1 VHQEEC
7 RPGAQ
12 LLESDT
18 GIVDQ
23 DASEHRRNPTEA
35 DPGALCLHTRAVD
48 VEVLPGT
55 GGGAVTQ
62 LPGVVLIES
71 ESALHAFVTRA
82 RAEAVVAVDT
92 EAASFH
98 RYVDRVYLVQVSIR
112 EATAVIDPL
121 AVTNL
126 DPLGD
131 IIGDP
136 DIEVVFHDADY
147 DLRILDRDYG
157 FRASHLFDTRIA
169 AQLLGEP
176 SVGLASLLERHLAVQ
191 LTKRYQRA
199 DWSQRPLPAEM
210 IDYAASDTGHL
221 IPLRDFLRASLER
234 RGRLAWALEEFER
247 AAAVRWSPTQAKPD
261 PHLRIKGA
269 KQLGAREQ
277 LALHRLVEWRE
288 AEARRR
294 DRPPFR
300 IVGNDAL
307 VAAARRLPRTDRDL
321 HDIPDLPPALR
332 DRHGAGLLRAVAQA
346 LEVPDRDVPRPRN
359 VARQAPN
366 ADHLARLER
375 LKLARNDVAKLLE
388 LDPGVLCGK
397 PLLEVIAQANPGSR
411 DELKRIPELRRW
423 QLEVL
428 GPAFLAAL
436 ER

>member
-1 VHQEEC
+1 MT
-7 RPGAQ
+7 
-12 LLESDT
+12 D
-18 GIVDQ
+18 
-23 DASEHRRNPTEA
+23 
-35 DPGALCLHTRAVD
+35 
-48 VEVLPGT
+48 LPG
-55 GGGAVTQ
+55 
-62 LPGVVLIES
+62 LVLIES
-71 ESALHAFVTRA
+71 DAALRAFITRA
-82 RAEAVVAVDT
+82 RAEPVVAVDT

-121 AVTNL
+121 AVPDL
-126 DPLGD
+126 EPLGD

-157 FRASHLFDTRIA
+157 FRASRLFDTRIA

-176 SVGLASLLERHLAVQ
+176 SVGLASLLERHLTVR

-199 DWSQRPLPAEM
+199 DWSQRPLSAEM
-210 IDYAASDTGHL
+210 IDYAGSDTAYL
-221 IPLRDFLRASLER
+221 LPLRDLLRAGLER

-247 AAAVRWSPTQAKPD
+247 AAAVRWTAAEPRPD
-261 PHLRIKGA
+261 PHLRLKGA
-269 KQLGAREQ
+269 KRLGAREQ

-307 VAAARRLPRTDRDL
+307 VAAAQRLPRAAGDL
-321 HDIPDLPPALR
+321 QDIPDLPPALR
-332 DRHGAGLLRAVAQA
+332 ARHGAGLLRAVAQA
-346 LEVPDRDVPRPRN
+346 LEVPDRDLPRPPN

-366 ADHLARLER
+366 ADYLARVER
-375 LKLARNDVAKLLE
+375 LKTARNDVAKMLE

-411 DELKRIPELRRW
+411 DDLERVPELRRW

-436 ER
+436 GR